1 MKFKTMAIV
10 TGVALLALGIG
21 YFFFG
26 AIIVGR
32 WQVEPTAGVL
42 LLARRIG
49 CSYLGLALVFF
60 LARKAPLSIART
72 ALSAGAVAI
81 TLLLAGTGV
90 YALAM
95 GHAGKGILISAAV
108 ELLLG
113 LGFICVLL
121 TEKAT
126 A

>member
-1 MKFKTMAIV
+1 M
-10 TGVALLALGIG
+10 
-21 YFFFG
+21 
-26 AIIVGR
+26 
-32 WQVEPTAGVL
+32 L
-42 LLARRIG
+42 LLARRSG

-60 LARKAPLSIART
+60 LARKAPPSIART